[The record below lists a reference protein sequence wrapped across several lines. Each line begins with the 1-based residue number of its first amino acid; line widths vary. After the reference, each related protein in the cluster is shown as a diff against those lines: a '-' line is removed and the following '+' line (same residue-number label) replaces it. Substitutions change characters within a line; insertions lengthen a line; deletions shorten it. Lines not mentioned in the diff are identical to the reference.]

1 MKILKIHLLEIVI
14 VILFIVL
21 AFSFSLK
28 DWRMK
33 QAVRDDSYNEG
44 WTVAIGQEIREYD
57 TLPEELH
64 VSEEYQEIIL
74 RKQFSE
80 DIDFVNAIGFYTSH
94 QLVEVYIGGEKVYEC
109 VPPQNSRSGTPGNC
123 WNFVQ
128 LWKGYSGK
136 DLEIHI
142 KNCYRSKRVK
152 VPEFVYGSQSA
163 IVINLIREKFLSL
176 LISFIILSMGLVLTV
191 GWFAFGK
198 KMHLHKGIPWLGL
211 FAVHFAVWSAFETQI
226 PMIMFGRT
234 LLCNQI
240 DIIALKLMPV
250 PIIYFMQMMY
260 AKDNSRLFGA
270 LAVASE
276 TEFAVSLAGQAL
288 GLFDL
293 KQTLWITHIL
303 GGAVAVT
310 AIVLGVRL
318 VVEKGKQGFQSQGKL
333 WKNAVCIGI
342 VGVCIILDAI
352 NYYYGFYEDVACF
365 SRMGCLFYVL
375 VLTKQFLN
383 DSIKLIQA
391 GEKAEALREEAA
403 LDGLTLLKNRRS
415 FELDLHQIHQGDFRK
430 YSVAM
435 FDLNNL
441 KRMNDV
447 YGHGMGDCYIITGS
461 EIIRDMFGDLGEV
474 YRIGG
479 DEFCLLSDSMTQE
492 IFEEREKQ
500 MCDWLASLQGTQ
512 VKDFMQIASG
522 FAKYNRSIDMNL
534 QETLGRADER
544 MYQCKRAQKAAQ
556 ENGVRI

>member
-1 MKILKIHLLEIVI
+1 MKILKIHLLEIVT

-21 AFSFSLK
+21 VFSFSLK
-28 DWRMK
+28 DGRMK
-33 QAVRDDSYNEG
+33 QEVRDDSYNKD
-44 WTVAIGQEIREYD
+44 WTVALGQEIRQYD
-57 TLPEELH
+57 ILPEEIY
-64 VSEEYQEIIL
+64 VSGENQEIIL
-74 RKQFSE
+74 RKKLSE

-94 QLVEVYIGGEKVYEC
+94 QLVEVYIEGEKVYEC
-109 VPPQNSRSGTPGNC
+109 VPPQNSRSGTPGSC

-128 LWKGYSGK
+128 LWEEYSGK
-136 DLEIHI
+136 VLEVHI
-142 KNCYRSKRVK
+142 KNCYSSKRVK
-152 VPEFVYGSQSA
+152 VPEFVCGSQSA
-163 IVINLIREKFLSL
+163 IVIDLIREKFLSL

-198 KMHLHKGIPWLGL
+198 KMHLHKAIPWLGL

-226 PMIMFGRT
+226 PMIMFGRA

-260 AKDNSRLFGA
+260 ARDNSRLFGI
-270 LAVASE
+270 LAAASE
-276 TEFAVSLAGQAL
+276 TEFAVSLAGQVL

-293 KQTLWITHIL
+293 KQTLWVTHVL

-310 AIVLGVRL
+310 AVILSVQFTLK
-318 VVEKGKQGFQSQGKL
+318 KGRTGFDAQGKL
-333 WKNAVCIGI
+333 WKNAVCMGI
-342 VGVCIILDAI
+342 VGLCVILDGI
-352 NYYYGFYEDVACF
+352 NYYYGFQEDVAFF
-365 SRMGCLFYVL
+365 SRIGCLLYVL

-391 GEKAEALREEAA
+391 GEEAEALREEAE

-415 FELDLHQIHQGDFRK
+415 FELDLHKLHQGDYRK

-441 KRMNDV
+441 KRMNDM

-461 EIIRDMFGDLGEV
+461 EIIRDIFGDLGEV

-479 DEFCLLSDSMTQE
+479 DEFCLLSDSMTE
-492 IFEEREKQ
+492 KIYEERAKQ

-544 MYQCKRAQKAAQ
+544 MYQCKRAQKEAQ
-556 ENGVRI
+556 ENGGKV